1 MEFALLTI
9 FCTSFVIAL
18 SGALMPGPLMTVTVT
33 ESSRRGAIVG
43 PLMILGHSI
52 LELALVAGLLLG
64 LAPFL
69 AREDVFVFISLVG
82 GVVLLWMGIS
92 MVRSLPNLS
101 FEIEEQSEKSG
112 NLIVAGIVLSAIN
125 PYWFIWWA
133 SIGLGYITQS
143 FKFGLMGVIAFFLG
157 HCLADLSFYSFI
169 SLAIAR
175 GSKLFSDSFYKKII
189 GGCGIFLTLCSCW
202 FFYSGINTFIS
213 ILQ

>member
-69 AREDVFVFISLVG
+69 AREDVFVFIDFLMCFFFII
-82 GVVLLWMGIS
+82 VV
-92 MVRSLPNLS
+92 
-101 FEIEEQSEKSG
+101 FCC
-112 NLIVAGIVLSAIN
+112 
-125 PYWFIWWA
+125 F
-133 SIGLGYITQS
+133 
-143 FKFGLMGVIAFFLG
+143 LM
-157 HCLADLSFYSFI
+157 D
-169 SLAIAR
+169 
-175 GSKLFSDSFYKKII
+175 
-189 GGCGIFLTLCSCW
+189 
-202 FFYSGINTFIS
+202 
-213 ILQ
+213 